1 MFDVVVM
8 GCHRWQNQA
17 NRCPTLNSNARPSP
31 SPCPCPL
38 LHLRTIK
45 RKLMEEKILAG
56 AKEMKGVKGG
66 ELLEK
71 VKAIIGGAQ

>member
-1 MFDVVVM
+1 
-8 GCHRWQNQA
+8 
-17 NRCPTLNSNARPSP
+17 
-31 SPCPCPL
+31 
-38 LHLRTIK
+38 
-45 RKLMEEKILAG
+45 MEEKILAG